1 MVRPFVFVKLHKICK
16 VVALGEAMPLSAVTG
31 TRLRERRLAAGLRQS
46 DVATRAG
53 ISASYLNL
61 IEHNRRKVTPELVIR
76 LADVLGIDRTLLAGV
91 QNAGLIEDL
100 RAAAAR
106 GVLEAAELDRVDE
119 FAERFPGWGALLAGL
134 NARGLALE
142 RAVEALN
149 DRMTHDPH
157 LSQSLHEL
165 LSSLSAVRATAAIL
179 AETPDIEPVW
189 ADRFH
194 RNLHQD
200 SERLAAGAEALVGYL
215 DASRG
220 IEEQGIAAPQEEV
233 EDWLRG
239 RAWVIADAELADGL
253 EGEIATL
260 ASAAARSLARAFVQ
274 RAAEDALQLPEVTLA
289 ALLQKTGPDPVGL
302 ADASGVSPLVAMR
315 RLAGVPGLQAGLV
328 TCDASGTLTFRK
340 PAVGFALP
348 RFGAACP
355 LWPLYA
361 ALGRPQHPI
370 EARVEMAGQSDRRHR
385 VIAWSET
392 RHPQGLRGPQLREA
406 AMLILPDDGAG
417 PVLPIGSSCRVCPRA
432 VCPARREPSI
442 LSAAG

>member
-1 MVRPFVFVKLHKICK
+1 
-16 VVALGEAMPLSAVTG
+16 MPLSALTG
-31 TRLRERRLAAGLRQS
+31 TKLRERRLAAGLKQA
-46 DVATRAG
+46 DVAALAG

-61 IEHNRRKVTPELVIR
+61 IEHNRRKVTLAVRER
-76 LADVLGIDRTLLAGV
+76 LADTLGIDRTALADG
-91 QNAGLIEDL
+91 QNAALVDDL

-106 GVLEAAELDRVDE
+106 WAPQVAELDRIEDFVD
-119 FAERFPGWGALLAGL
+119 RFPGWAGLLAAL
-134 NARGLALE
+134 AARNLALE

-165 LSSLSAVRATAAIL
+165 LSSLSSVRATAAIL
-179 AETPDIEPVW
+179 AETPDLAADW

-215 DASRG
+215 DAGRG

-233 EDWLRG
+233 EEWLRG
-239 RAWVIADAELADGL
+239 RAWTISAADLVDGL
-253 EGEIATL
+253 EGEIAAL
-260 ASAAARSLARAFVQ
+260 ASAAARSLARSFVQ
-274 RAAEDALQLPEVTLA
+274 RASEDEVHLPEKAFAA
-289 ALLQKTGPDPVGL
+289 ALLETGPDPVAL
-302 ADASGVSPLVAMR
+302 ADLSGVSPLVVMR
-315 RLAGVPGLQAGLV
+315 RLAGLPGLQAGLV

-340 PAVGFALP
+340 PAAGFPLP

-361 ALGRPQHPI
+361 ALGRPQHPV

-392 RHPQGLRGPQLREA
+392 RHPQGLRGPELREA
-406 AMLILPDDGAG
+406 AMLILPDDAAG

-442 LSAAG
+442 LSAMG